1 MITLISPA
9 KRLNEEAT
17 TELPVSQPEFDKQT
31 AELVKVARK
40 LKAGDLAKLMHLS
53 DALAT
58 LNYDRFQA
66 HGDMPKAPAAL
77 MFDGDTYAGLE
88 AQSLDADEQAFA
100 RDHLRILSGLYGLL
114 RPLDM
119 IEPYRLEMGT
129 RLKTPKGK
137 NLYEFWGDQI
147 ALALNE
153 QAKATSAQAII
164 NCASQEYFGA
174 VNTKTL
180 EVPVITPM
188 FYEARDAGPK
198 IISFFAKKARGAM
211 ARYII
216 QRRLTDSAALTE
228 FDSGGYVYA
237 PELSTEGKPAFLR
250 DA

>member
-9 KRLNEEAT
+9 KRLREDAT
-17 TELPVSQPEFDKQT
+17 TEHPVTEPQFASQT
-31 AELVKVARK
+31 AALVQEAKK
-40 LKAGDLAKLMHLS
+40 LSAGKLAKLMHLS

-66 HGDMPKAPAAL
+66 HGEMPKAPAAL

-88 AQSLDADEQAFA
+88 AQSLDADELAFA
-100 RDHLRILSGLYGLL
+100 NDRLRILSGLYGLL

-129 RLKTPKGK
+129 RFKTPKGK

-147 ALALNE
+147 SEALNT
-153 QAKATSAQAII
+153 QAKAAGATAIV

-174 VNTKTL
+174 VNTKAL
-180 EVPVITPM
+180 DVPVITPV
-188 FYEARDAGPK
+188 FYEARENGPK

-216 QRRLTDSAALTE
+216 QRRLTDTAALTE
-228 FDSGGYVYA
+228 FDSGGYVYS
-237 PELSTEGKPAFLR
+237 PKLSSENGPAFLR
-250 DA
+250 EA